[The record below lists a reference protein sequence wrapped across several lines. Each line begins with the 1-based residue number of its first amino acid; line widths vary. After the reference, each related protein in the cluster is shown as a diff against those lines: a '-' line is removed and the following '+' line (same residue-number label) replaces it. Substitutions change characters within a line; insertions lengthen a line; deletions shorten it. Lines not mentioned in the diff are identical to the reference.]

1 MRNGPFRSAIYK
13 FWVSK
18 TYKVMS
24 NGIVL
29 SLIFVL
35 NNMSSIQEKH
45 LKSCVIEVLKLKA
58 KIKIE

>member
-1 MRNGPFRSAIYK
+1 
-13 FWVSK
+13 
-18 TYKVMS
+18 MS